1 METRVCFA
9 PVAAPFSAFN
19 EKTKCRGRLTATALL
34 TKGIIMFA
42 VILAVAIIVG
52 VILLDQV
59 SKLLVLAYLYE
70 DEVAIIKDVL
80 HFTYVENRGMAFGL
94 LADHRW
100 IFLVASVVGIA
111 LVAFYLFKFTKRP
124 VSRIALAMIVGG
136 GIGNMIDRVRLGFVV
151 DFIDFCAFDF
161 WVWVFNIADAAV
173 CVGAALFVLDLI
185 VELVEDIKK
194 NKAVSTDSGEKKN
207 G

>member
-1 METRVCFA
+1 M
-9 PVAAPFSAFN
+9 S
-19 EKTKCRGRLTATALL
+19 L
-34 TKGIIMFA
+34 
-42 VILAVAIIVG
+42 VILAPAVIVG
-52 VILLDQV
+52 VIALDQI

-70 DEVAIIKDVL
+70 GEVAIIKNVL

-94 LADHRW
+94 LADRRW
-100 IFLVASVVGIA
+100 IFLVASVIGIA
-111 LVAFYLFKFTKRP
+111 LVALYLFKFTKRP
-124 VSRIALAMIVGG
+124 LSQVALSLIVGG

-161 WVWVFNIADAAV
+161 WVWVFNVADAAV

-185 VELVEDIKK
+185 LELVEDYKK
-194 NKAVSTDSGEKKN
+194 NKAVSSADRGDAEN